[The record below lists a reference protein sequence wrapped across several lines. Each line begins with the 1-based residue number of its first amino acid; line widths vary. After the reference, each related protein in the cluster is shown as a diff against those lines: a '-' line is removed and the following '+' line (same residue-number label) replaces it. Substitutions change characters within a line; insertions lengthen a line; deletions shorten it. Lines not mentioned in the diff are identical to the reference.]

1 MPCTPSA
8 TAWIAVAALGSGV
21 AAGALLLGN
30 DSSESAQTDS
40 GATIRALNFET
51 PGPAER
57 RVILDL
63 GGLTIAAA
71 CNRVGDK
78 RPVDLLSVTA
88 TSEFKGA
95 SAVSSFLQQDDRGTR
110 PYWFTLRD
118 LDPDYGAYDFL
129 GSPYRVAGD
138 LLYSRPDGGQVSVSY
153 VTDQGRSADGCRFRG
168 TAVYAPT

>member
-1 MPCTPSA
+1 MPHFTKA
-8 TAWIAVAALGSGV
+8 TAWIAVSALGIGL
-21 AAGALLLGN
+21 AAGALLLDD
-30 DSSESAQTDS
+30 DSSSSAQTDPD
-40 GATIRALNFET
+40 GAIRALNFET
-51 PGPAER
+51 TGPAER
-57 RVILDL
+57 QVILEL

-78 RPVDLLSVTA
+78 RSVDLLSVTA

-95 SAVSSFLQQDDRGTR
+95 SAVSSFLQRDDRGTR
-110 PYWFTLRD
+110 PYWFRLRD

-138 LLYSRPDGGQVSVSY
+138 LLYSRPDGGQVSVAY
-153 VTDQGRSADGCRFRG
+153 VTDQGRSAGGCRFRG